1 MGWIAKL
8 LVILTTLAI
17 SGLVYNETHIRL
29 PMVEAWDASTI
40 FSKGF
45 HGDNLNQTYTVAS
58 ISFDFRS
65 TKCHIFVQEK
75 GTELPLAFLYTW
87 LISMTMSL

>member
-8 LVILTTLAI
+8 LVKLITFAI

-29 PMVEAWDASTI
+29 SMVEAWDALTI
-40 FSKGF
+40 LSKGF

-58 ISFDFRS
+58 ISFHFTFNQMSYICTR
-65 TKCHIFVQEK
+65 K
-75 GTELPLAFLYTW
+75 GTKLPLAFLYTW
-87 LISMTMSL
+87 LISMTTFL